1 MSLIDKMKEM
11 ISRPISVSYKEKKDY
26 SKLEKIVLNPVFLF
40 LLVTWVTWS
49 AWDVSRP
56 QSSSEADAALSNTMV
71 YFERGD
77 FDNSEL
83 QLSMIVEDYNG
94 TKSAN
99 HAKFYLGKIAF
110 VNNDMD
116 KASVLLKESVKK
128 LDYPNLKSEAY
139 IMLAQMEEDSKKAMN
154 LFNSAQKAT
163 ISQTER
169 DYISI
174 LKAKRMINDNN
185 KEKALEILDAIELEN
200 NAYKEIFEHTYGA
213 ALGLN

>member
-1 MSLIDKMKEM
+1 MSLIDKIKE
-11 ISRPISVSYKEKKDY
+11 SVSTPIQLTSKKEY
-26 SKLEKIVLNPVFLF
+26 SKLDMIILNPVFLF
-40 LLVTWVTWS
+40 LLVTFSAWS
-49 AWDVSRP
+49 MWDVSRP
-56 QSSSEADAALSNTMV
+56 QTSPEADAALSNTMV

-83 QLSMIVEDYNG
+83 QLSMILEDYSG
-94 TKSAN
+94 TKSAD

-110 VNNDMD
+110 INDDID

-128 LDYPNLKSEAY
+128 LDYPNLQTEAY

-185 KEKALEILDAIELEN
+185 KEKALEILDAIELDN
-200 NAYKEIFEHTYGA
+200 NAYKEMFEHTYGA

>member
-1 MSLIDKMKEM
+1 MSLLNKIKE
-11 ISRPISVSYKEKKDY
+11 SVSTPIQFSSKKKY
-26 SKLEKIVLNPVFLF
+26 SKLDMIILNPVFLF
-40 LLVTWVTWS
+40 LLVAWVTWT

-56 QSSSEADAALSNTMV
+56 QTSPAADAALSNTMV

-116 KASVLLKESVKK
+116 KASVLLKESVRK
-128 LDYPNLKSEAY
+128 LDYPNLQTEAY

-185 KEKALEILDAIELEN
+185 KEKALEILDAIELDN
-200 NAYKEIFEHTYGA
+200 NAYKEMFEHTYGA

>member
-1 MSLIDKMKEM
+1 MSLIDKIKK
-11 ISRPISVSYKEKKDY
+11 SVSTPIQLTSKKKY
-26 SKLEKIVLNPVFLF
+26 SKLDMIILNPVFLF
-40 LLVTWVTWS
+40 LLVAWVTWT

-56 QSSSEADAALSNTMV
+56 QTSPAADAALSNTMV

-83 QLSMIVEDYNG
+83 QLSMILEDYSG
-94 TKSAN
+94 TKSAD

-110 VNNDMD
+110 INDDID

-128 LDYPNLKSEAY
+128 LDYPNLQTEAY

-185 KEKALEILDAIELEN
+185 KEKALEILDTIELDY
-200 NAYKEIFEHTYGA
+200 NAYKEMFEHTYEA

>member
-1 MSLIDKMKEM
+1 MSLIDKIKE
-11 ISRPISVSYKEKKDY
+11 SVSTPIQLTSKKKY
-26 SKLEKIVLNPVFLF
+26 SKLDMIILNPVFLF
-40 LLVTWVTWS
+40 LLVTFSAWS
-49 AWDVSRP
+49 VWDVSRP

-110 VNNDMD
+110 INNDID

-128 LDYPNLKSEAY
+128 LDYPNLQTEAY

-185 KEKALEILDAIELEN
+185 KEKALEILDAIELDN
-200 NAYKEIFEHTYGA
+200 NAYKEMFEHTYGA
-213 ALGLN
+213 ALRLN

>member
-1 MSLIDKMKEM
+1 MSLIDKIKE
-11 ISRPISVSYKEKKDY
+11 SVSTPIQLTSKKKY
-26 SKLEKIVLNPVFLF
+26 SKLDMIILNPVFLF
-40 LLVTWVTWS
+40 LLVTFSAWS
-49 AWDVSRP
+49 VWDVSRP

-83 QLSMIVEDYNG
+83 QLSMILEDYSG
-94 TKSAN
+94 TKSAD

-110 VNNDMD
+110 INNDID

-128 LDYPNLKSEAY
+128 LDYPNLQTEAY

-185 KEKALEILDAIELEN
+185 KEKALEILDAIELDN
-200 NAYKEIFEHTYGA
+200 NAYKEMFEHTYGA

>member
-1 MSLIDKMKEM
+1 MSLIDKIKE
-11 ISRPISVSYKEKKDY
+11 SVSTPIQFSSKKKY
-26 SKLEKIVLNPVFLF
+26 SKLDMIILNPVFLF
-40 LLVTWVTWS
+40 LLVAWVTWT

-56 QSSSEADAALSNTMV
+56 QTSPAADAALSNTMV

-116 KASVLLKESVKK
+116 KASVLLQESVKK
-128 LDYPNLKSEAY
+128 LDYPNLQTEAY

-185 KEKALEILDAIELEN
+185 KEKALEILDAIELDN
-200 NAYKEIFEHTYGA
+200 NAYKEMFEHTYGA

>member
-1 MSLIDKMKEM
+1 MSLIDKIKE
-11 ISRPISVSYKEKKDY
+11 SVSTPIQLTSKKKY
-26 SKLEKIVLNPVFLF
+26 SKLDMIILNPVFLF
-40 LLVTWVTWS
+40 LLVTFSAWS
-49 AWDVSRP
+49 VWDVSRP
-56 QSSSEADAALSNTMV
+56 QSSSEADAALGNTMV

-83 QLSMIVEDYNG
+83 QLSMIVKDYNG

-110 VNNDMD
+110 INNDID

-128 LDYPNLKSEAY
+128 LDYPNLQTEAY

-185 KEKALEILDAIELEN
+185 KEKALEILDAIELDN
-200 NAYKEIFEHTYGA
+200 NAYKEMFEHTYGA
-213 ALGLN
+213 ALRLN

>member
-1 MSLIDKMKEM
+1 
-11 ISRPISVSYKEKKDY
+11 
-26 SKLEKIVLNPVFLF
+26 
-40 LLVTWVTWS
+40 
-49 AWDVSRP
+49 
-56 QSSSEADAALSNTMV
+56 MV

-83 QLSMIVEDYNG
+83 QLSMILEDYSG
-94 TKSAN
+94 TKSAD

-110 VNNDMD
+110 INDDID

-128 LDYPNLKSEAY
+128 LDYPNLQTEAY

-185 KEKALEILDAIELEN
+185 KEKALEILDTIELDN
-200 NAYKEIFEHTYGA
+200 NAYKEMFEHTYGA